1 MPAGRNQFD
10 PDRRGGGGGD
20 ARARMA
26 RTLAR
31 LDVAMEAR
39 RREREALM
47 RRLDAARGA
56 REAALAAGRHA
67 LERRLAA
74 ARGVLGE
81 RFRAAA
87 ATVRLAGRRAQAA
100 AAGRHAGAGWTA
112 ASRFPLRRGP
122 SRCRSSAA
130 PKPHSTER
138 AGAAVHTLLLFG
150 LLERL

>member
-10 PDRRGGGGGD
+10 PDRRGGGGGG

-74 ARGVLGE
+74 ARGVLGKDFE
-81 RFRAAA
+81 
-87 ATVRLAGRRAQAA
+87 Q
-100 AAGRHAGAGWTA
+100 
-112 ASRFPLRRGP
+112 LRRLSGWP
-122 SRCRSSAA
+122 GGAPRPPRPAA
-130 PKPHSTER
+130 RRRGLDGGEPVPASPRPKPLPLVG
-138 AGAAVHTLLLFG
+138 GAEAPLD
-150 LLERL
+150 